1 MIDTI
6 TVSAVNPKM
15 VGAIWPMVQ
24 GLIEQALKYS
34 NKEMTLDSVFK
45 KIEDS
50 EMALIVVLE
59 NSKVMA
65 ALTVENNNFPS
76 GKKVLNI
83 TTAGGADMHLWLDQA
98 LEVCEE
104 IAAQHGCDE
113 LYVIG
118 RSGWSK
124 ALKSKGFDTIHTV
137 MSKKVGE

>member
-83 TTAGGADMHLWLDQA
+83 TTAGGADMHMWLDQA
-98 LEVCEE
+98 LEVCEG

-113 LYVIG
+113 IYVIG

-124 ALKSKGFDTIHTV
+124 ALKSKGFETIHTV